1 MPPRGV
7 GLQRTVCLLSEA
19 ESVLRLRLFK
29 PNPIARCVL
38 RGGQSKCGSKKRKT
52 EGREIELLRS
62 RRFAFLRAL
71 CVLCVLGF
79 LPVVFSP
86 VSRVRLA
93 LWRRVARVAIR
104 SRLGGW

>member
-1 MPPRGV
+1 MPPQG
-7 GLQRTVCLLSEA
+7 GSLQRRVRLLNET

-29 PNPIARCVL
+29 PNPTARCVL

-52 EGREIELLRS
+52 EGREIEILRS
-62 RRFAFLRAL
+62 RRFAFLRGL

-86 VSRVRLA
+86 MSRVRLA
-93 LWRRVARVAIR
+93 LW
-104 SRLGGW
+104 